1 MKCPDCSSHVDHS
14 SLVTGPNGEEYY
26 VCPNCERKLVHQMS
40 FGKVMLATVIALPV
54 LWFLL
59 DLLLAVLIGPIV
71 GDAMILGFEA
81 VEAISI
87 VVSIITAAALVKYSI
102 RLVDH

>member
-14 SLVTGPNGEEYY
+14 SLANGPNGEEYY
-26 VCPNCERKLVHQMS
+26 VCPNCELKLVHQMS
-40 FGKVMLATVIALPV
+40 FGKVMAMTVIALPI

-59 DLLLAVLIGPIV
+59 DSLVAILIGPIV

-81 VEAISI
+81 VEAISF
-87 VVSIITAAALVKYSI
+87 VVSIIAVALLMKYSI
-102 RLVDH
+102 RLVAQ